1 MSKPLGVS
9 LTVDAGRNPRMFV
22 TPSDRVTDQIWD
34 AVREAINANMTPKQ
48 FLSECED
55 AWQHHL
61 KQDAEYASDVLR
73 GKKC

>member
-9 LTVDAGRNPRMFV
+9 LAVDADGNARMFV
-22 TPSDRVTDQIWD
+22 TPSDRVADQIWD

-61 KQDAEYASDVLR
+61 KQDGEYARDVFR
-73 GKKC
+73 GKKY